1 MTSPRRAVG
10 SWHCGCAPPSLSLAA
25 AVTAHDDGVQFSRFV
40 QVMLSDCKFSTEKR
54 NLQICRN
61 HNFPTYARPRV
72 NKNLIFSFS
81 HFLIFSFRVHGCV
94 RVLYYIY
101 IFIFKFIIIYIYPPF
116 SPLKSIVPPRGC
128 GVCPNREIFVWDGYA
143 HIKIFVQGL
152 CERLLISTQ

>member
-1 MTSPRRAVG
+1 MTTHCRAVG
-10 SWHCGCAPPSLSLAA
+10 SKHCGCAPPSLSLAA
-25 AVTAHDDGVQFSRFV
+25 AVTAHDDAVRFSRSV
-40 QVMLSDCKFSTEKR
+40 QSVASGCKVSTEKR
-54 NLQICRN
+54 IVQICRN
-61 HNFPTYARPRV
+61 HNFPTSAPPYAYKISFLVSR
-72 NKNLIFSFS
+72 FSFLVS
-81 HFLIFSFRVHGCV
+81 SSRVRA
-94 RVLYYIY
+94 RVILYIY